1 MTVEILGR
9 ACVAPSA
16 SNVQELLTIL
26 KDAKCTVSS
35 IPSDRWSHARF
46 WHPARSVPGKSYTFS
61 AGVIDH
67 VFDFDP
73 ALFGLSARE
82 AANMDPQQRLLLQTV
97 WRALEDA
104 RISFSQLRS
113 ERVGVYIGASSLDS
127 GNLQVEDPA
136 SGSPH
141 FMTGNTLSII
151 SNRISHIFG
160 LNGPSMT
167 IDTACSSSLVALHQA
182 RQALEDDQ
190 IDTAIVGGVNL
201 LLHPFSFI
209 GFSQARMLSP
219 EGLCRAY
226 AEQGEGYVRAEG
238 AGAIVLQRS
247 DRVKREGRRSR
258 ATVLATGM
266 NSSGRTNGI
275 SLPSR
280 EAQAQLLRS
289 VYDDFGIDPLQL
301 AFVEGHGTGTKVG
314 DPAELWAIGSVLA
327 KGRSEPLPI
336 GSIKSNIGH
345 AEPASGILGL
355 IKAVLSLENDFVPAT
370 LHAQELNSNVDFAD
384 LNIEVNRELLRL
396 ERHGARRLAG
406 VNSFGFGGTNVH
418 VVISDPPLEN
428 GNADAVPDFE
438 APIVISAHTPSALRA
453 RLDAYHQSLSTPD
466 EEAGSQLIEADGDL
480 MALRYRFVTAAKG
493 ADEFA
498 SAIAEYLEKGV
509 SSQAQVGETAGKVVK
524 TAFFYAG
531 NGSQW
536 AGMGADAYRES
547 KEFRSR
553 FDSFSEMFVERADLD
568 LSSLLQ
574 SADLALK
581 LQDTRIAQAILF
593 AVQAALTDCLVARGV
608 KPDLVL
614 GHSVG
619 EIAAAYA
626 AGILSAE
633 DASTIVAV
641 RSRHQHSLA
650 GTGTM
655 AAVVMS
661 EAAAVSFSK
670 RHGLSNIVVA
680 GVNAH
685 NSITISG
692 PVEEVKRFK
701 TLAQTEH
708 YVVHVL
714 DINYPFHHPIIDRE
728 KSTFLNEI
736 PALMLSEGHTKF
748 VSTVTGT
755 LVDGSTLNAEYWWL
769 NVREPIAFEPAVQ
782 FAIEEGC
789 NLFIEISPR
798 SILSNYVVE
807 TGKQASASI
816 TVLPTLTRPG
826 LEPGVDPLE
835 SIFLRAVAHGVNVV
849 RRSAAG
855 RPAAIEPPQV
865 PFENVQCRPAT
876 TSDSLNIFGRDNADG
891 RYTLLGW
898 RSDPNSSVWKN
909 HIDAQLL
916 PDLAGHV
923 VDGKSILPGSAFI
936 EIALQAAQQYYGS
949 PDIEITNLEIFRPLE
964 LRESKLSELSTKISP
979 ETGVIEISSREYL
992 TDDGWTLHATA
1003 RSRKPTGPLTA
1014 FQAVPDR
1021 VKATHKIE
1029 AEAAYR
1035 TARNFGLDYAACFQ
1049 LLKQASVVD
1058 NRYIFVDLKQAA
1070 NPAHPYLVYGLDPVS
1085 TDAAFHGLVALFGH
1099 LTGEADGAPYIP
1111 VRFGSVRFASSAN
1124 SVTSAV
1130 IEVERFSPHSL
1141 KARINLLA
1149 DDGTLVASLDDCR
1162 FRRTWL
1168 RQHQTLASVS
1178 LHYQAVHVG
1187 AEPLNG
1193 HLEHPRSPYTL
1204 LCDVSSDELN
1214 EASLILDAAVH
1225 RGAFDIAQVLTK
1237 HGRLITLSDLPG
1249 GRDFQC
1255 FLSNCL
1261 YGLVD
1266 IGLADLVD
1274 GGWEIASSCDI
1285 PPVDDLIKQVNDQYP
1300 DRVAEAV
1307 LVNDAF
1313 RETMRLLE
1321 IGGWLVDDAVNPS
1334 FCSTATL
1341 DHVRHHTP
1349 LARERE
1355 KLVDGAV
1362 RNALADVRPSDG
1374 FTIVEIGAVSP
1385 AFSQRLADMAL
1396 EKKARLIIIEPS
1408 EHLRRT
1414 LEIHFE
1420 ENPSVS
1426 CFDPQQS
1433 VEIGSADLVVS
1444 ASGYAFGSLGRS
1456 KAVQA
1461 VLRMAATAGGRV
1473 VAAEV
1478 ASSAFAD
1485 FVYGITDGWF
1495 AESATPEFPIGQTSS
1510 ETQWSDILVGS
1521 GFSNPVFS
1529 QVESAGGALLL
1540 IEATSGPQ
1548 SREVSRPA
1556 SSVFDS
1562 VVEIIADVGQ
1572 VAGAAGRGK
1581 NTLHC
1586 SAENAAEAFRA
1597 FFATKQ
1603 AAHAFMFTVKGRA
1616 STSSAFQ
1623 NDVLVLSAFSEEV
1636 RAAANR
1642 GDAVLPVRLL
1652 IVAAGG
1658 APALSPCADPAASG
1672 IWTFARVLQNEYSE
1686 LDIILL
1692 DPADDQVLQAGAV
1705 VAILGGRHS
1714 DKEWVQ
1720 DRRTGQLS
1728 AIRAVT
1734 GPMPPHQLKTRL
1746 FESATIRQIS
1756 AGRIDSIQWEE
1767 TSLPTPGEG
1776 EVTIEVTATGLNF
1789 RDVMWS
1795 MGLLPEEALEDGFAG
1810 ATIGMEISGTV
1821 TAVGSGVNDI
1831 LPGDVVMG
1839 IAPKAL
1845 STHVVVAREGVT
1857 KVPAGID
1864 RVAAATIPVA
1874 FLTAYYSIVE
1884 LGRIQKGET
1893 ILIHGAAGGVGLAAI
1908 QIAKLFGAKVIATAG
1923 TIEKR
1928 QFLSVLGADHV
1939 FDSRSMSFFGD
1950 TLHVTNGKGVDL
1962 VLNSLFAEAMER
1974 SFELLKPFGRFLEL
1988 GKRDYYSDRKLAL
2001 RPFRRNIS
2009 YFGIDAD
2016 QLLVNVPD
2024 VTRRIFTE
2032 VGRLFSERKL
2042 TALPYRAFGFD
2053 EIAPAF
2059 RLMQNAG
2066 HIGKIVI
2073 RPPVAAKDMVSKR
2086 NKARLELVQ
2095 GVYLV
2100 VGGVGGFGLAA
2111 AEWLAARGAT
2121 HIALCTRRGV
2131 ADEETHAAM
2140 QKWTAA
2146 GIASSVH
2153 ACDVCDETQLENLLR
2168 ALRSLGPLK
2177 GIVHAAMVL
2186 EDGLISNLNR
2196 DRNRA
2201 VIEVKADGASNL
2213 DRLTRTDEL
2222 DMFLLFSSATTMIG
2236 NIGQANYVA
2245 ANGYLEGLARSRR
2258 AAGLPALAIGFGA
2271 IADTGFLSRNAEVG
2285 DILARKIGKAALQAK
2300 NALAFVEQI
2309 IVNDSGGLDAAAV
2322 MVAEIDWASAGSLP
2336 ITATPLFS
2344 AIPRRSAN
2352 MGSGDSEQVDLVALV
2367 EGKSN
2372 EEAQGI
2378 LHGFLAAEIASI
2390 LKIAEDSIKP
2400 DKVLKDIGLDSLMM
2414 MELGTSFQQK
2424 TGIDIPLSGMSD
2436 GATIGDVVRKLQ
2448 EKLTTGAETAAGT
2461 SEEASVLAKLTE
2473 KHVSQA
2479 QERKP
2484 D

>member
-9 ACVAPSA
+9 ACIAPSA
-16 SNVQELLTIL
+16 SNVQELLRIL
-26 KDAKCTVSS
+26 EDARCTVSS
-35 IPSDRWSHARF
+35 IPNDRWNHARF
-46 WHPARSVPGKSYTFS
+46 WHPARSVPGKAYTFA
-61 AGVIDH
+61 AGVIDRA
-67 VFDFDP
+67 FDFDP

-82 AANMDPQQRLLLQTV
+82 AANMDPQQRVLLQTV

-104 RISFSQLRS
+104 RISVLQLRA

-247 DRVKREGRRSR
+247 DRVMREGRRSR
-258 ATVLATGM
+258 ATVVATGM

-289 VYDDFGIDPLQL
+289 IYDDFRIDRSQL

-327 KGRSEPLPI
+327 KGRSEPLSI

-355 IKAVLSLENDFVPAT
+355 IKAMLSLENDIVPAT
-370 LHAQELNSNVDFAD
+370 LHADVLNSGVDFTD
-384 LNIEVNRELLRL
+384 LNINVNRETRSLIR
-396 ERHGARRLAG
+396 GSTRRLAG

-418 VVISDPPLEN
+418 VVISDPPQADT
-428 GNADAVPDFE
+428 NAAATPELDKPL
-438 APIVISAHTPSALRA
+438 VISAHTPSALRSLLEA
-453 RLDAYHQSLSTPD
+453 YRRRLSMSDD
-466 EEAGSQLIEADGDL
+466 EEAAQLISADGDL
-480 MALRYRFVTAAKG
+480 MALRHRFATTGKS
-493 ADEFA
+493 ADDVS
-498 SAIAEYLEKGV
+498 SAIQDYLEYGK
-509 SSQAQVGETAGKVVK
+509 SASAQVGEVPGKIIR
-524 TAFFYAG
+524 TAFVYAG

-547 KEFRSR
+547 EEFRSR
-553 FDSFSEMFVERADLD
+553 FDRFSDLFIKRAGFD
-568 LSSLLQ
+568 LSRLLQ
-574 SADLALK
+574 SAELEPK
-581 LQDTRIAQAILF
+581 LRDTRVAQAMLF
-593 AVQAALTDCLVARGV
+593 AVQAALTDCLEARGV
-608 KPDLVL
+608 RPDVVF

-619 EIAAAYA
+619 EIAAAYG

-633 DASTIVAV
+633 DAATIVAV
-641 RSRHQHSLA
+641 RSKHQHSLA
-650 GTGTM
+650 GAGNM

-661 EAAAVSFSK
+661 EAATVSFCV

-685 NSITISG
+685 NSVTISG
-692 PVEEVKRFK
+692 PVDEVKRFK
-701 TLAQTEH
+701 ALAQTER
-708 YVVHVL
+708 YVAHVL
-714 DINYPFHHPIIDRE
+714 DIDYPFHHPIIDRE
-728 KSTFLNEI
+728 KSAFLNEI
-736 PALMLSEGHTKF
+736 PALTLSEGHTKF
-748 VSTVTGT
+748 VSTVKGAV
-755 LVDGSTLNAEYWWL
+755 VDGRTLDAEYWWL
-769 NVREPIAFEPAVQ
+769 NVREPIAFELAVRVS
-782 FAIEEGC
+782 IEDGC
-789 NLFIEISPR
+789 NLFLEISPR
-798 SILSNYVVE
+798 SILSNYVAE
-807 TGKQASASI
+807 TGKQAAASI

-826 LEPGVDPLE
+826 MEPGIDPLQ
-835 SIFLRAVAHGVNVV
+835 SVFLRMVAHGANVG
-849 RRSAAG
+849 RRSLRGATG
-855 RPAAIEPPQV
+855 IEPPHL
-865 PFENVQCRPAT
+865 PFENVQCRPIT
-876 TSDSLNIFGRDNADG
+876 TTDTLNIFGRDNADAG
-891 RYTLLGW
+891 YTLLGW
-898 RSDPNSSVWKN
+898 RNDPNSSVWKN
-909 HIDAQLL
+909 HIDAQLF

-936 EIALQAAQQYYGS
+936 EIALQAARQYYGVS
-949 PDIEITNLEIFRPLE
+949 DVEISNLEIFRPLE
-964 LRESKLSELSTKISP
+964 LRDSKLSELSTKLST
-979 ETGVIEISSREYL
+979 ETGFIEISSREYL
-992 TDDGWTLHATA
+992 SDDGWTVHATA
-1003 RSRKPTGPLTA
+1003 RSRKPTGPLSGLE
-1014 FQAVPDR
+1014 AVPGKSNT
-1021 VKATHKIE
+1021 VHQIE

-1035 TARNFGLDYAACFQ
+1035 TARSFGLDYAPCFQ
-1049 LLKQASVVD
+1049 LLERAEVIN
-1058 NRYIFVDLKQAA
+1058 NRFIFVDLRQAER
-1070 NPAHPYLVYGLDPVS
+1070 PSHPYLVYGLDPVS
-1085 TDAAFHGLVALFGH
+1085 TDAAFHGLVALFGL

-1111 VRFGSVRFASSAN
+1111 VRFGSVRFASSSQ
-1124 SVTSAV
+1124 SVTSAI
-1130 IEVERFSPHSL
+1130 IEVQRSSPYSL
-1141 KARINLLA
+1141 KARINLLS
-1149 DDGTLVASLDDCR
+1149 DDGSLVASLEDCR

-1168 RQHQTLASVS
+1168 RQHHTLSSVS
-1178 LHYQAVHVG
+1178 FHYQAIHAG
-1187 AEPLNG
+1187 AGFARGQAGSAL
-1193 HLEHPRSPYTL
+1193 SKTQL
-1204 LCDVSSDELN
+1204 LSASQSQDLN
-1214 EASLILDAAVH
+1214 EASLVLDAAVH
-1225 RGAFDIAQVLTK
+1225 RAAFDIAQ
-1237 HGRLITLSDLPG
+1237 RLMNQDGLISISDLPG

-1255 FLSNCL
+1255 YLSGCL

-1266 IGLADLVD
+1266 IGLAELVD
-1274 GGWEIASSCDI
+1274 GGWEIATSCDI
-1285 PPVDDLIKQVNDQYP
+1285 PSVDEMIRQVNDQYP

-1321 IGGWLVDDAVNPS
+1321 IGPSLGEDAVDARVFSN
-1334 FCSTATL
+1334 ATL

-1355 KLVDGAV
+1355 KLVVGALEA
-1362 RNALADVRPSDG
+1362 ALNNVLPEDD
-1374 FTIVEIGAVSP
+1374 FTIIEAGAISP
-1385 AFSQRLADMAL
+1385 AFSQRLADRAS
-1396 EKKARLIIIEPS
+1396 ERNARLIILEPS
-1408 EHLRRT
+1408 DHLRRT
-1414 LEIHFE
+1414 LEINFE
-1420 ENPSVS
+1420 ANPLVS
-1426 CFDPQQS
+1426 CFDPEQS
-1433 VEIGSADLVVS
+1433 VEIDSADLIVS
-1444 ASGYAFGSLGRS
+1444 ASGYAYGTLGRS
-1456 KAVQA
+1456 KA
-1461 VLRMAATAGGRV
+1461 LRTALRSAADAGGRV
-1473 VAAEV
+1473 VVTED
-1478 ASSAFAD
+1478 ASSAFVD
-1485 FVYGITDGWF
+1485 FVYGMTEGWF
-1495 AESATPEFPIGQTSS
+1495 SESATPEFPIGRTSS
-1510 ETQWSDILVGS
+1510 ETQWSDILLDH

-1529 QVESAGGALLL
+1529 QVESAGGVLLL
-1540 IEATSGPQ
+1540 VEATSGHQPSASSQ
-1548 SREVSRPA
+1548 PAIDFANIVEIVADEGPA
-1556 SSVFDS
+1556 S
-1562 VVEIIADVGQ
+1562 AAAHAGQ
-1572 VAGAAGRGK
+1572 
-1581 NTLHC
+1581 NTLRC
-1586 SAENAAEAFRA
+1586 SADNAAEVFRA
-1597 FFATKQ
+1597 FFAEKR
-1603 AAHAFMFTVKGRA
+1603 AAPVAFFFSVRGRAHA
-1616 STSSAFQ
+1616 SSAFQ
-1623 NDVLVLSAFSEEV
+1623 NDVLILSAFAETV
-1636 RAAANR
+1636 RAAANL
-1642 GDAVLPVRLL
+1642 GDAVVPVKLL
-1652 IVAAGG
+1652 LLAAGG
-1658 APALSPCADPAASG
+1658 APASCPDPDPVTSG
-1672 IWTFARVLQNEYSE
+1672 IWTFSRVLQNEYSE
-1686 LDIILL
+1686 LDIVLL
-1692 DPADDQVLQAGAV
+1692 DPADDRELRVGA
-1705 VAILGGRHS
+1705 ISGLLGGKTENR
-1714 DKEWVQ
+1714 EWVQ
-1720 DRRTGQLS
+1720 DRRTGLLS

-1734 GPMPPHQLKTRL
+1734 GPRPHHRLKTKM
-1746 FESATIRQIS
+1746 FESATIRQAS
-1756 AGRIDSIQWEE
+1756 AGRIDSIQWVE
-1767 TSLPTPGEG
+1767 TALPIPGAG
-1776 EVTIEVTATGLNF
+1776 EVSIEVAATGLNF

-1810 ATIGMEISGTV
+1810 ATIGMEMSGTV
-1821 TAVGSGVNDI
+1821 IAVGSGIDDI
-1831 LPGDVVMG
+1831 VPGDVVMG
-1839 IAPKAL
+1839 IASKAL

-1857 KVPAGID
+1857 KIPNGID

-1874 FLTAYYSIVE
+1874 FLTAYYAIVE

-1923 TIEKR
+1923 TAEKR

-1939 FDSRSMSFFGD
+1939 FDSRSMSFVGD
-1950 TLHVTNGKGVDL
+1950 TLRATGGRGVDL

-2024 VTRRIFTE
+2024 VTRRIFTA
-2032 VGRLFSERKL
+2032 VGTLFAERKL

-2066 HIGKIVI
+2066 HIGKILI
-2073 RPPVAAKDMVSKR
+2073 RPPVAAKDAVLKR
-2086 NKARLELVQ
+2086 NKSRLALAQ

-2111 AEWLAARGAT
+2111 ADWLAMHGAT
-2121 HIALCTRRGV
+2121 RVALCTRRGV
-2131 ADEETHAAM
+2131 IDDETRAAID
-2140 QKWTAA
+2140 QWKAA
-2146 GIASSVH
+2146 GVEASVY
-2153 ACDVCDETQLENLLR
+2153 ACDVCDETQLAKLLR
-2168 ALRSLGPLK
+2168 ELRSLGPLK

-2186 EDGLISNLNR
+2186 EDGLISNLTR

-2213 DRLTRTDEL
+2213 DRLTRSDEL

-2236 NIGQANYVA
+2236 NPGQANYVA

-2271 IADTGFLSRNAEVG
+2271 IADAGFLSRNAEVG
-2285 DILARKIGKAALQAK
+2285 DILARKIGKTALKAK

-2309 IVNDSGGLDAAAV
+2309 ILNDSGEIDAAAV
-2322 MVAEIDWASAGSLP
+2322 MVAEIDWESAASLP

-2344 AIPRRSAN
+2344 AIPRHAAN
-2352 MGSGDSEQVDLVALV
+2352 IGSGDGEQVDLAALV
-2367 EGKSN
+2367 EGKTN

-2390 LKIAEDSIKP
+2390 LKIAEDSIKL

-2414 MELGTSFQQK
+2414 MELSTGFQQK

-2436 GATIGDVVRKLQ
+2436 GATIGDVVRKLH
-2448 EKLTTGAETAAGT
+2448 EKLTTVAETALAT
-2461 SEEASVLAKLTE
+2461 SEEASVLAELTE

-2484 D
+2484 E

>member
-16 SNVQELLTIL
+16 SNVQELLSIL
-26 KDAKCTVSS
+26 KEARCTVSS
-35 IPSDRWSHARF
+35 IPDDRWNHARF
-46 WHPARSVPGKSYTFS
+46 WHPAKGVPGKAYTFA
-61 AGVIDH
+61 AGVIDN
-67 VFDFDP
+67 VFEFD
-73 ALFGLSARE
+73 AELFGLSARE
-82 AANMDPQQRLLLQTV
+82 AANMDPQQRILLKTV
-97 WRALEDA
+97 WRAVEDA
-104 RISFSQLRS
+104 RLSLSQLRA

-201 LLHPFSFI
+201 LLHPFSFV

-226 AEQGEGYVRAEG
+226 AEEGEGYVRAEG

-258 ATVLATGM
+258 ATVVATGM

-280 EAQAQLLRS
+280 EAQAQLLRN
-289 VYDDFGIDPLQL
+289 VYDDHGIDRSQL

-314 DPAELWAIGSVLA
+314 DPAELWAIGTVLA
-327 KGRSEPLPI
+327 KGRAEPLPI

-355 IKAVLSLENDFVPAT
+355 IKAMLSLENDIFPAT
-370 LHAQELNSNVDFAD
+370 LHAHELNSSVDFTD
-384 LNIEVNRELLRL
+384 LNIDVNRELRRL
-396 ERHGARRLAG
+396 ERDGTRRLAG

-418 VVISDPPLEN
+418 VVLSDPPQLDS
-428 GNADAVPDFE
+428 DAGAAPDFE
-438 APIVISAHTPSALRA
+438 APVVISAHTPSALRTLLESYQQ
-453 RLDAYHQSLSTPD
+453 RLLGSDK
-466 EEAGSQLIEADGDL
+466 EAASRLLTADGDL
-480 MALRYRFVTAAKG
+480 MALRHRFATTAKSV
-493 ADEFA
+493 DEFA
-498 SAIAEYLEKGV
+498 SAITSYLEQGG
-509 SSQAQVGETAGKVVK
+509 SSHSQVGETAGKVVK

-553 FDSFSEMFVERADLD
+553 FDTFSEMFVERAGLD
-568 LSSLLQ
+568 LSILLQ
-574 SADLALK
+574 SADLELK
-581 LQDTRIAQAILF
+581 LRDTRIAQAMLF

-608 KPDLVL
+608 RPDTVF

-626 AGILSAE
+626 AGVLSAE
-633 DASTIVAV
+633 DAATIVAV
-641 RSRHQHSLA
+641 RSKHQHSLA

-661 EAAAVSFSK
+661 EAATVSFSE

-685 NSITISG
+685 NSVTISG
-692 PVEEVKRFK
+692 PVEEIKRFK
-701 TLAQTEH
+701 ALAQAER

-714 DINYPFHHPIIDRE
+714 DIDYPFHHPIIDRE
-728 KSTFLNEI
+728 KPTFLNEI
-736 PALMLSEGHTKF
+736 PALSPSKGHTKF
-748 VSTVTGT
+748 VSTVKGT
-755 LVDGSTLNAEYWWL
+755 VVDGRTLDSEYWWL

-782 FAIEEGC
+782 FAIEDGC
-789 NLFIEISPR
+789 NLFLEISPR
-798 SILSNYVVE
+798 SILSNYVLE

-826 LEPGVDPLE
+826 MEPGIDPLQ
-835 SIFLRAVAHGVNVV
+835 SIFLRSVAHGVNAG

-855 RPAAIEPPQV
+855 STASIVAPPV

-891 RYTLLGW
+891 VYTLLGW
-898 RSDPNSSVWKN
+898 RSDPNSANWKN
-909 HIDAQLL
+909 HIDAQLF

-936 EIALQAAQQYYGS
+936 EIALQAAQQYYGAS
-949 PDIEITNLEIFRPLE
+949 DLEVTNLEIFRPLE
-964 LRESKLSELSTKISP
+964 LRDNKLSELSTKISP
-979 ETGVIEISSREYL
+979 ETGVIEIASREYL
-992 TDDGWTLHATA
+992 SDDGWTLHATA

-1014 FQAVPDR
+1014 LEAVLDKTK
-1021 VKATHKIE
+1021 VTHKIE
-1029 AEAAYR
+1029 ADAAYR

-1049 LLKQASVVD
+1049 LLTRADVVD
-1058 NRYIFVDLKQAA
+1058 HKYIFVDLKQATT
-1070 NPAHPYLVYGLDPVS
+1070 PAHPYLVYGLDPVS
-1085 TDAAFHGLVALFGH
+1085 TDAAFHGLVALFGL

-1111 VRFGSVRFASSAN
+1111 VRFGSVRFALSSK

-1130 IEVERFSPHSL
+1130 IEVQRFSPYSL

-1168 RQHQTLASVS
+1168 RQHHTLASAS
-1178 LHYQAVHVG
+1178 FHYQATNVGVGSVH
-1187 AEPLNG
+1187 PHNG
-1193 HLEHPRSPYTL
+1193 RPASTDTL
-1204 LCDVSSDELN
+1204 LSEVRNEELD

-1225 RGAFDIAQVLTK
+1225 RAAFDIAQSLKGQGKLV
-1237 HGRLITLSDLPG
+1237 TLSDLPG

-1266 IGLADLVD
+1266 IGMANLVE
-1274 GGWEIASSCDI
+1274 GGWEIGYSCDI
-1285 PPVDDLIKQVNDQYP
+1285 PPVDDLIKQVNDEYP

-1313 RETMRLLE
+1313 LETMRLLE
-1321 IGGWLVDDAVNPS
+1321 IGPLLGDDAVNPG
-1334 FCSTATL
+1334 FCSNATL

-1349 LARERE
+1349 LARVRE
-1355 KLVDGAV
+1355 KLIVGAV
-1362 RNALADVRPSDG
+1362 RNALADVHPGDG
-1374 FTIVEIGAVSP
+1374 FTIVETGAVSP
-1385 AFSQRLADMAL
+1385 AFSQRLADMAS
-1396 EKKARLIIIEPS
+1396 EKNARLVILEPS
-1408 EHLRRT
+1408 DHLRRT
-1414 LEIHFE
+1414 LEIQFE
-1420 ENPSVS
+1420 ANPSVS
-1426 CFDPQQS
+1426 CFDPEQP
-1433 VEIGSADLVVS
+1433 VEIEHAHLVVS
-1444 ASGYAFGSLGRS
+1444 ASGYAYGSLGRS
-1456 KAVQA
+1456 KAVQS
-1461 VLRMAATAGGRV
+1461 VLRTAAITGGRV
-1473 VAAEV
+1473 VATEV

-1485 FVYGITDGWF
+1485 FVYGMTDGWF
-1495 AESATPEFPIGQTSS
+1495 GESATPEFPIGRTSS
-1510 ETQWSDILVGS
+1510 ETQWSDLLVNS
-1521 GFSNPVFS
+1521 GFPNPVFLH
-1529 QVESAGGALLL
+1529 VESAGGALIL
-1540 IEATSGPQ
+1540 IEAMPGDQ
-1548 SREVSRPA
+1548 SRDVSQPVRRD
-1556 SSVFDS
+1556 FDNI
-1562 VVEIIADVGQ
+1562 VELIADEGL
-1572 VAGAAGRGK
+1572 VAGAAQSVK

-1586 SAENAAEAFRA
+1586 SARNAQEEFRA
-1597 FFATKQ
+1597 FFAEKQ
-1603 AAHAFMFTVKGRA
+1603 AARGFMFTVKGRT

-1623 NDVLVLSAFSEEV
+1623 NDVLILSAFGEAV

-1642 GDAVLPVRLL
+1642 EEAVLPVRLL
-1652 IVAAGG
+1652 IVAPGG
-1658 APALSPCADPAASG
+1658 APASCPVADPAASG

-1686 LDIILL
+1686 LDIILV
-1692 DPADDQVLQAGAV
+1692 DPVDDQELRVGAV
-1705 VAILGGRHS
+1705 VALLDGKHA

-1720 DRRTGQLS
+1720 DRDTGQLS

-1734 GPMPPHQLKTRL
+1734 GPMPNHQLKTTL
-1746 FESATIRQIS
+1746 FDGAAIRQTS
-1756 AGRIDSIQWEE
+1756 AGRIDSIHWEE
-1767 TSLPTPGEG
+1767 TALEVPGAG
-1776 EVTIEVTATGLNF
+1776 EVSIEVSATGLNF

-1810 ATIGMEISGTV
+1810 ATIGMEMSGTV
-1821 TAVGSGVNDI
+1821 IAVGTGVDDI
-1831 LPGDVVMG
+1831 APGDVVMG

-1857 KVPAGID
+1857 KIPAGLD
-1864 RVAAATIPVA
+1864 HVAAATIPVA

-1884 LGRIQKGET
+1884 LGRIKKGET

-1928 QFLSVLGADHV
+1928 QFLSVIGADHV
-1939 FDSRSMSFFGD
+1939 FDSRSMSFVRD
-1950 TLHVTNGKGVDL
+1950 TLRATDDKGVDL

-2016 QLLVNVPD
+2016 QLLVNVPA

-2032 VGRLFSERKL
+2032 VGTLFAERKL

-2073 RPPVAAKDMVSKR
+2073 RPPIASQDMVLKR
-2086 NKARLELVQ
+2086 NNKRLELAE

-2111 AEWLAARGAT
+2111 ADWLAMRGAT

-2131 ADEETHAAM
+2131 ADDETCAAM
-2140 QKWTAA
+2140 QNWGAA

-2153 ACDVCDETQLENLLR
+2153 ACDVCDEMQLENLLR
-2168 ALRSLGPLK
+2168 ELRSVGPLK

-2196 DRNRA
+2196 GRNRA

-2213 DRLTRTDEL
+2213 DRLTRSDEL
-2222 DMFLLFSSATTMIG
+2222 DIFLLFSSATTMIG
-2236 NIGQANYVA
+2236 NPGQANYVA

-2258 AAGLPALAIGFGA
+2258 TAGLPALAIGFGA
-2271 IADTGFLSRNAEVG
+2271 IADAGFLSRNTEVG
-2285 DILARKIGKAALQAK
+2285 DMLARKIGKTALKAK

-2309 IVNDSGGLDAAAV
+2309 IVNDSGDIDAAAV
-2322 MVAEIDWASAGSLP
+2322 MVAEIDWASAASLP
-2336 ITATPLFS
+2336 ITGTPLFS
-2344 AIPRRSAN
+2344 AIPRHSTN
-2352 MGSGDSEQVDLVALV
+2352 MGSSDGEQVDLAALV
-2367 EGKSN
+2367 AGKPN

-2400 DKVLKDIGLDSLMM
+2400 DKALKDIGLDSLMM
-2414 MELGTSFQQK
+2414 MELGTGFQQK

-2436 GATIGDVVRKLQ
+2436 GATIGDVVKKLQ
-2448 EKLTTGAETAAGT
+2448 DKLTAGAEMVLAT
-2461 SEEASVLAKLTE
+2461 SEEASVLAELTE

-2479 QERKP
+2479 QQRKP
-2484 D
+2484 G